1 MLVAYDLQA
10 KQPAKAI
17 ARVQAQIAKSPQNA
31 RFYVQLAALQ
41 MATKDLQDALA
52 SSQKAMQLSP
62 GSPDAV
68 KAYTQVEVA
77 MGNTDAAISA
87 WQTWIAA
94 HPNDPQAPLVLG
106 TLEETKGDSSKAE
119 DLYKKALQL
128 DPNDAV
134 AANNLAYLMVE
145 SNQNVDVALTLA
157 QTAQRIFQNNPATQ
171 NNPMA
176 ADTLAW
182 VYYYKGNYGA
192 ARDLLEGAVK
202 TLPNDPQMQYHLG
215 MIYIKLNDKADAQ
228 LHLKKAETLAPNS
241 KPGKDASAQLGKLG

>member
-1 MLVAYDLQA
+1 MSFKLSLLPLLLLPPRGEYFELGRLRLSLGHIPEGEALLQKALDNDPNSAPALGMLVACDLQA

-31 RFYVQLAALQ
+31 RFYVQLSALQ

-62 GSPDAV
+62 GTPAAE
-68 KAYTQVEVA
+68 KAYTQVEVV
-77 MGNTDAAISA
+77 MGNPAAAISA

-128 DPNDAV
+128 DPNRSEEHTSELQSLRHLV
-134 AANNLAYLMVE
+134 CRL
-145 SNQNVDVALTLA
+145 
-157 QTAQRIFQNNPATQ
+157 
-171 NNPMA
+171 
-176 ADTLAW
+176 
-182 VYYYKGNYGA
+182 
-192 ARDLLEGAVK
+192 LLE
-202 TLPNDPQMQYHLG
+202 
-215 MIYIKLNDKADAQ
+215 
-228 LHLKKAETLAPNS
+228 
-241 KPGKDASAQLGKLG
+241 